1 MRASLQQHP
10 QSQTQSHSRP
20 PHAYQATTHP
30 RPQPSQPVPRQS
42 HQTYPTQV
50 QIPSHPQPQHT
61 QPQSEQQI
69 RNRTSSA
76 ALGHAQAVLSH
87 TTSYLEYAYRSAVH
101 CVATEFDKQNIEFSK
116 TQETNKRLSE
126 MSKQAEEERV
136 FWRQERTKLLE
147 EVARLHQESKNT
159 TTERLLALCSDY
171 ERKVQVQKG
180 ELDRVNEENTRLR
193 ELNNVILQAAYG
205 RSGPLTNH
213 SGSTDGIEPVNHVN
227 VDPNDVALVRIG
239 PFIAPRGLVKVIEDT
254 IKGPIVQDYE
264 ARLAQGMSI
273 LLRLS
278 KL

>member
-1 MRASLQQHP
+1 
-10 QSQTQSHSRP
+10 
-20 PHAYQATTHP
+20 
-30 RPQPSQPVPRQS
+30 
-42 HQTYPTQV
+42 
-50 QIPSHPQPQHT
+50 
-61 QPQSEQQI
+61 
-69 RNRTSSA
+69 
-76 ALGHAQAVLSH
+76 
-87 TTSYLEYAYRSAVH
+87 
-101 CVATEFDKQNIEFSK
+101 
-116 TQETNKRLSE
+116 

-171 ERKVQVQKG
+171 ERKMQVQKG

-213 SGSTDGIEPVNHVN
+213 SGGTDRIEPVNHVN

-254 IKGPIVQDYE
+254 IKEPIVQDYE

-278 KL
+278 RL